1 MAVKKSY
8 VIAGVL
14 AIGLVGWLA
23 SGQMGGRDDTEV
35 EATAISAVETPDVT
49 EAPEKMSVRVRD
61 LTAEP
66 IEREI
71 VINGKTAP
79 VRHVQL
85 RAETTGRVLKVET
98 EEGALVEEGDVL
110 VRLDPR
116 DRELVKL
123 EVEALL
129 RQRRIELDA
138 AKKLGEKGFQAETN
152 VALAEA
158 SFAAAEAALLRAKMG
173 LDHIV
178 IKAPF
183 DGILDRRHVEIGDFV
198 DIGDPIATVLDQD
211 PFLVVGDVTETDVG
225 KVKTGMAT
233 SVRLAGGDQVE
244 GKVSYIASQADE
256 QTRTFEV
263 EIEVPNATG
272 RLAAGASAEIRL
284 SLERVSAYRV
294 SPSVLTLA
302 DDGTL
307 GVKTVDGEDVV
318 VFMPVEI
325 AKADDDNVWLTGLP
339 DEVRLIT
346 VGQGFVSDGVEV
358 TPVLI
363 EDGGKADKASQVV
376 SEVAQ

>member
-14 AIGLVGWLA
+14 AIALIGWLA
-23 SGQMGGRDDTEV
+23 SGQMGGRDDTEIETTAV
-35 EATAISAVETPDVT
+35 ATPEAEQAPD
-49 EAPEKMSVRVRD
+49 KMSVRVRD
-61 LTAEP
+61 LVAGP

-79 VRHVQL
+79 VRHVEL
-85 RAETTGRVLKVET
+85 RAETTGRVLEIEA
-98 EEGALVEEGDVL
+98 EEGALVKARDVL

-123 EVEALL
+123 EAEALL
-129 RQRRIELDA
+129 RQRRIELEA
-138 AKKLGEKGFQAETN
+138 AEKLGKKGFQAETN

-158 SFAAAEAALLRAKMG
+158 SFAAAEAALKRAQMD

-178 IKAPF
+178 VKAPF
-183 DGILDRRHVEIGDFV
+183 DGILDRRHVEIGDFL
-198 DIGDPIATVLDQD
+198 DIGDPIAMLLDQD
-211 PFLVVGDVTETDVG
+211 PFLVVGDVTETDVN

-233 SVRLAGGDQVE
+233 SVRLAGGELVD
-244 GKVSYIASQADE
+244 GKVSYVASLADE
-256 QTRTFEV
+256 QTRTFEI
-263 EIEVPNATG
+263 EIEVPNPSG

-284 SLERVSAYRV
+284 SLEQVSAHRV

-302 DDGTL
+302 DDGAL
-307 GVKTVDGEDVV
+307 GVKTVNAEDRV

-325 AKADDDNVWLTGLP
+325 ARADDDNVWLTGLP

-363 EDGGKADKASQVV
+363 EGGGKADEAAQVV

>member
-14 AIGLVGWLA
+14 ALVLVGWLA
-23 SGQMGGRDDTEV
+23 SGQIGGSDGHQV
-35 EATAISAVETPDVT
+35 EATGVSAVETP
-49 EAPEKMSVRVRD
+49 EAEQAPDKMSVRVRD
-61 LTAEP
+61 LVAEP

-79 VRHVQL
+79 VRHVEL
-85 RAETTGRVLKVET
+85 RAETTGRVLEIEV
-98 EEGALVEEGDVL
+98 EEGALVGTGDVL

-123 EVEALL
+123 EAEAVL
-129 RQRRIELDA
+129 RQRRIELEA
-138 AKKLGEKGFQAETN
+138 AKKLGQKGFQAETN

-158 SFAAAEAALLRAKMG
+158 SFAAAEAALKRAEMD

-178 IKAPF
+178 IRAPF
-183 DGILDRRHVEIGDFV
+183 AGILDRRHVEIGDFL
-198 DIGDPIATVLDQD
+198 DIGDPIAMLLDQD
-211 PFLVVGDVTETDVG
+211 PFLVVGDLTETDVG
-225 KVKTGMAT
+225 KVGLGMAT
-233 SVRLAGGDQVE
+233 TVRLAGGDQVN
-244 GKVSYIASQADE
+244 GAVSYVASQADE
-256 QTRTFEV
+256 QTRTFEI
-263 EIEVPNATG
+263 EIEVPNPSG

-284 SLERVSAYRV
+284 SLEQVSAHRV

-302 DDGTL
+302 DDGAL
-307 GVKTVDGEDVV
+307 GVKTVDAEDVV

-358 TPVLI
+358 TPVLMNK
-363 EDGGKADKASQVV
+363 DGAPDEVDQVV

>member
-14 AIGLVGWLA
+14 AIALIGWLA
-23 SGQMGGRDDTEV
+23 SGQMGGRDDTEIETTAV
-35 EATAISAVETPDVT
+35 ATPEAEQAPD
-49 EAPEKMSVRVRD
+49 KMSVRVRD
-61 LTAEP
+61 LVAGP

-79 VRHVQL
+79 VRHVEL
-85 RAETTGRVLKVET
+85 RAETTGRVLEIEA
-98 EEGALVEEGDVL
+98 EEGALVKAGDVL

-123 EVEALL
+123 EAEALL
-129 RQRRIELDA
+129 RQRRIELEA
-138 AKKLGEKGFQAETN
+138 AEKLGKKGFQAETN

-158 SFAAAEAALLRAKMG
+158 SFAAAEAALKRAQMD

-178 IKAPF
+178 VKAPF
-183 DGILDRRHVEIGDFV
+183 DGILDRRHVEIGDFL
-198 DIGDPIATVLDQD
+198 DIGDPIAMLLDQD
-211 PFLVVGDVTETDVG
+211 PFLVVGDVTETDVN

-233 SVRLAGGDQVE
+233 SVRLATGELVD
-244 GKVSYIASQADE
+244 GKVSYVASLADE
-256 QTRTFEV
+256 QTRTFEI
-263 EIEVPNATG
+263 EIEVPNPSG

-284 SLERVSAYRV
+284 SLEQVSAHRV
-294 SPSVLTLA
+294 PPSVLTLA
-302 DDGTL
+302 DDGAL
-307 GVKTVDGEDVV
+307 GVKTVNAEDRV

-325 AKADDDNVWLTGLP
+325 ARADDDNVWLTGLP

-363 EDGGKADKASQVV
+363 EGGGKADEAAQVV

>member
-14 AIGLVGWLA
+14 AIALIGWLA
-23 SGQMGGRDDTEV
+23 SGQMGGRDDTEIETTAV
-35 EATAISAVETPDVT
+35 ATPEAGQAPD
-49 EAPEKMSVRVRD
+49 KMSVRVRD
-61 LTAEP
+61 LVAGP

-79 VRHVQL
+79 VRHVEL
-85 RAETTGRVLKVET
+85 RAETTGRVLEIEA
-98 EEGALVEEGDVL
+98 EEGALVKAGDVL

-123 EVEALL
+123 EAEALL
-129 RQRRIELDA
+129 RQRRIELEA
-138 AKKLGEKGFQAETN
+138 AEKLGKKGFQAETN

-158 SFAAAEAALLRAKMG
+158 SFAAAEAALKRAQMD

-178 IKAPF
+178 VKAPF
-183 DGILDRRHVEIGDFV
+183 DGILDRRHVEIGDFL
-198 DIGDPIATVLDQD
+198 DIGDPIAMLLDQD
-211 PFLVVGDVTETDVG
+211 PFLVVGDVTETDVN

-233 SVRLAGGDQVE
+233 SVRLAGGELVD
-244 GKVSYIASQADE
+244 GKVSYVASLADE
-256 QTRTFEV
+256 QTRTFEI
-263 EIEVPNATG
+263 EIEVPNPSG

-284 SLERVSAYRV
+284 SLEQVSAHRV

-302 DDGTL
+302 DDGAL
-307 GVKTVDGEDVV
+307 GVKTVNAEDRV

-325 AKADDDNVWLTGLP
+325 ARADDDNVWLTGLP

-363 EDGGKADKASQVV
+363 EGGGKADEAAQVV

>member
-8 VIAGVL
+8 AIAGVL

-23 SGQMGGRDDTEV
+23 SGQIGGSDD
-35 EATAISAVETPDVT
+35 AGL
-49 EAPEKMSVRVRD
+49 EAPAVASVESTTDEHASPTMSVRVRE

-85 RAETTGRVLKVET
+85 RAETMGRVLDIDVEDGT
-98 EEGALVEEGDVL
+98 LVDRNDVL

-123 EVEALL
+123 EAEALL

-138 AKKLGEKGFQAETN
+138 ARKLNEKGFQAETN

-158 SFAAAEAALLRAKMG
+158 SFATAEAALKRATMA
-173 LDHIV
+173 LEHIV

-183 DGILDRRHVEIGDFV
+183 AGVLDRRHVEIGDFV
-198 DIGDPIATVLDQD
+198 DVGDPIATILDQD
-211 PFLVVGDVTETDVG
+211 PFLLIGDVTETEVG
-225 KVKTGMAT
+225 KVQTGMAT
-233 SVRLAGGDQVE
+233 TARLASGEHVAGV
-244 GKVSYIASQADE
+244 VTYVASQANE
-256 QTRTFEV
+256 ETRTFDI
-263 EIEVPNATG
+263 EIEVPNPSG
-272 RLAAGASAEIRL
+272 RLTAGASAEIRL
-284 SLERVSAYRV
+284 SLERVAAHRL

-307 GVKTVDGEDVV
+307 GVKTVDANDVV

-325 AKADDDNVWLTGLP
+325 AKADDNHVWLTGLP
-339 DEVRLIT
+339 ETVRLIT

-358 TPVLI
+358 IPALI
-363 EDGGKADKASQVV
+363 DDDGNADSTGQVV
-376 SEVAQ
+376 SEVTQ